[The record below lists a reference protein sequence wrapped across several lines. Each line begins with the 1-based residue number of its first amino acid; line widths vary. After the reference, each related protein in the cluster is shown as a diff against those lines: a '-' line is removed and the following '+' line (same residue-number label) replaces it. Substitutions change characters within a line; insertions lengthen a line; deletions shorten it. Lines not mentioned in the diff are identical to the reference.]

1 MDCSSPTNKRARE
14 QQPNPRL
21 NVIYMCW
28 QRVILKVAIFLK
40 PVARLAV
47 SMFAGSVDASVAHVR
62 NHLGEIPPEI
72 LKALRDDVNDAL
84 NRHQSEEFELFK
96 QYREWKKAK
105 SATGSSKDGSFM
117 MINEKDDDAVSQLT
131 LESGYTHFNTRTGS
145 RGRRLATPSPSS
157 PPRGPP
163 PPLPVNQST
172 NRKANSSS
180 SSRTTSIKT
189 SAMATSATTGRPS
202 NPGERD
208 KQQLERETNAVVTDK
223 KVQQEIFTA
232 TFNVLW
238 RDIPICQCNMGC
250 KVELSATTQNPSR
263 VFFNCSNP
271 EPQNQCGTFVWSP
284 VQPLLDEEY
293 AETRAR
299 VCQGYP
305 RSLTARESLVRVL
318 QDLCPHHSVIASGSN
333 AFVHRTRCR
342 ACQKVI
348 SIEHKN
354 NRSPEMKSSSEAES
368 YNPEDYQ
375 AFLQWKRDRY

>member
-105 SATGSSKDGSFM
+105 SAAGSSKDG
-117 MINEKDDDAVSQLT
+117 SQLT

-250 KVELSATTQNPSR
+250 
-263 VFFNCSNP
+263 
-271 EPQNQCGTFVWSP
+271 
-284 VQPLLDEEY
+284 
-293 AETRAR
+293 
-299 VCQGYP
+299 
-305 RSLTARESLVRVL
+305 
-318 QDLCPHHSVIASGSN
+318 
-333 AFVHRTRCR
+333 
-342 ACQKVI
+342 
-348 SIEHKN
+348 
-354 NRSPEMKSSSEAES
+354 
-368 YNPEDYQ
+368 
-375 AFLQWKRDRY
+375 